1 MSDHKEA
8 EKKIAL
14 IAYRLRQAQEALDDA
29 RKLAEHAGSLR
40 SIINRAY
47 YSMFYAVLALLLT
60 IDAGA
65 SKHSGAIALFDRHFV
80 KTGLFP
86 KELSKILHRGFE
98 HRQRGDYEELAEVE
112 EADAQEM
119 LQDAGSF
126 LTAVRTYLKTYGIND

>member
-14 IAYRLRQAQEALDDA
+14 ITYRLRQAQEALDDA

-65 SKHSGAIALFDRHFV
+65 SKHSGAIAAR
-80 KTGLFP
+80 
-86 KELSKILHRGFE
+86 
-98 HRQRGDYEELAEVE
+98 
-112 EADAQEM
+112 
-119 LQDAGSF
+119 
-126 LTAVRTYLKTYGIND
+126 LKTCSRPRS